1 MEVPAEIRH
10 EGGETY
16 RTAFSKD
23 LARWVSLAVMASLL
37 SRVMAAFMELH
48 YTDRLTEPQEKPNRG

>member
-23 LARWVSLAVMASLL
+23 LARWVSLTVTASL